1 MNEIEVGMSPLEKN
15 RLTANQN
22 KSLLDEKHVLMMNI
36 MAAPGAGKT
45 SVIAGIAEYLKPK
58 YKLFVIE
65 ADLATSIDTDKLNA
79 LGIEST
85 QINTISMCHL
95 EAHHISERLGSPL
108 AKDVDIILIENV
120 GNLVCPSEY
129 YLGEDIRMVII
140 SAAEGHD
147 KVAKYPNIF
156 FKADAIVL
164 NKIDLMKHVDF
175 DESYLLISISKINP
189 KAEFF
194 RTSCQTGEGL
204 STLAAYIA
212 ERLAAKRV

>member
-1 MNEIEVGMSPLEKN
+1 
-15 RLTANQN
+15 
-22 KSLLDEKHVLMMNI
+22 
-36 MAAPGAGKT
+36 
-45 SVIAGIAEYLKPK
+45 
-58 YKLFVIE
+58 
-65 ADLATSIDTDKLNA
+65 
-79 LGIEST
+79 LGP
-85 QINTISMCHL
+85 
-95 EAHHISERLGSPL
+95 PL
-108 AKDVDIILIENV
+108 AKSIDIIFIENV

-175 DESYLLISISKINP
+175 DESYLLTSISKINP

-194 RTSCQTGEGL
+194 RVSCQTGEGL

>member
-15 RLTANQN
+15 RLIADQN
-22 KSLLDEKHVLMMNI
+22 KSLLDEKRVLMINI

-45 SVIAGIAEYLKPK
+45 SVIAGVARYLKPK

-79 LGIEST
+79 LRIDST

-95 EAHHISERLGSPL
+95 EAYHISERLEVPL
-108 AKDVDIILIENV
+108 KDGTDVIFIENV

-140 SAAEGHD
+140 SATEGHD

-156 FKADAIVL
+156 FKVDAIVL
-164 NKIDLMKHVDF
+164 NKIDLMKYVGF
-175 DESYLLISISKINP
+175 DEDYLLTSMSKINP
-189 KAEFF
+189 KAKFF

-204 STLAAYIA
+204 STLADYIA

>member
-1 MNEIEVGMSPLEKN
+1 MSKIEIGMSPLEKN
-15 RLTANQN
+15 RLTADQN
-22 KSLLDEKHVLMMNI
+22 KSLLDEKHVLMINI

-45 SVIAGIAEYLKPK
+45 SVIAGVAKYLKPK

-65 ADLATSIDTDKLNA
+65 ADLATSIDADKLNA
-79 LGIEST
+79 LGIDST

-95 EAHHISERLGSPL
+95 EARHISERLELPL
-108 AKDVDIILIENV
+108 KESADIIFIENV

-129 YLGEDIRMVII
+129 YLGEDIRVVII
-140 SAAEGHD
+140 SAAEGYD

-156 FKADAIVL
+156 FKADVIIL
-164 NKIDLMKHVDF
+164 NKIDLIRHVDF
-175 DESYLLISISKINP
+175 DEDYLLTTISKINP

-194 RTSCQTGEGL
+194 RTSCQTGGGL
-204 STLAAYIA
+204 SALAGYVT